1 MLPTSHRKF
10 HSISLHRLAHSF
22 STATKPLSTSSSL
35 CPNQSASQV
44 SSSPLFIPFPR
55 PDKRPSNLPP
65 EILWTWDNCKKD
77 PYVDVSPSNVSR
89 PPMRCAI
96 RHEDG
101 TILTDGQWK
110 AIRRTVMLV
119 TRTCLQPLI
128 LTAQPRAT
136 QSRKKMYFKRYFLT
150 EWAAA
155 LRELES
161 LAPLLSLCAEEYKAD
176 HTLGAVLHDEASRPR
191 PQPEPPASRASTPSS
206 LGPPR
211 PSRIGPPQHGP
222 PRGNPATNIPAP
234 PPPTSPLS
242 STAHH
247 RPPSPRRVALKSSQ
261 KDPKPPPTAGKGKHR
276 REPSPEQG
284 EKRTRNAEDAG
295 ALLVLLCCVTLTPS
309 DSRPAFLTMVRS
321 NLASEKVSLFFV
333 FILPSLTL
341 FAAVAPRCGSCRSQ
355 VTTSQARQAHPG

>member
-1 MLPTSHRKF
+1 MSDPLTSIPDDTFEGLSQVVPAWVPDEVDDYDEDYDYTLPPAKLPPHPPSSTTSDSSRTLVLSSNKLSLPSGLPKDTIARLTHDELRLNPEFVTYVGLVKSLQDLIESREKTAVLPTSHRKF

-65 EILWTWDNCKKD
+65 EILWTWDDCKKD

-89 PPMRCAI
+89 PPMRRAI

-110 AIRRTVMLV
+110 AIQRTAMLV
-119 TRTCLQPLI
+119 ARTRLQPLI
-128 LTAQPRAT
+128 LTAQPGAT
-136 QSRKKMYFKRYFLT
+136 QLRKKMYFKRYFST

-176 HTLGAVLHDEASRPR
+176 HTLGAVLHDEAS
-191 PQPEPPASRASTPSS
+191 
-206 LGPPR
+206 
-211 PSRIGPPQHGP
+211 
-222 PRGNPATNIPAP
+222 
-234 PPPTSPLS
+234 
-242 STAHH
+242 
-247 RPPSPRRVALKSSQ
+247 
-261 KDPKPPPTAGKGKHR
+261 
-276 REPSPEQG
+276 
-284 EKRTRNAEDAG
+284 
-295 ALLVLLCCVTLTPS
+295 
-309 DSRPAFLTMVRS
+309 
-321 NLASEKVSLFFV
+321 
-333 FILPSLTL
+333 
-341 FAAVAPRCGSCRSQ
+341 
-355 VTTSQARQAHPG
+355 